1 MNDGGWSVSVV
12 NINNN
17 HEDPTNGVGDVVAHV
32 ESTGIGPH
40 NIACHIQFGGIA
52 FARASVPPTDDDD
65 NDSNDDDEFRAVIT
79 AETRYCTTAAT
90 TTPSEWANQQEK
102 TTSSTLAK

>member
-1 MNDGGWSVSVV
+1 MGCGRGRGSWSVVGTYPSVV
-12 NINNN
+12 VNVNNS
-17 HEDPTNGVGDVVAHV
+17 HEGPTNGVGDVAAQV

-40 NIACHIQFGGIA
+40 NIACHIQFSGIA

-65 NDSNDDDEFRAVIT
+65 EFLAVIT

-90 TTPSEWANQQEK
+90 TTPSE
-102 TTSSTLAK
+102 